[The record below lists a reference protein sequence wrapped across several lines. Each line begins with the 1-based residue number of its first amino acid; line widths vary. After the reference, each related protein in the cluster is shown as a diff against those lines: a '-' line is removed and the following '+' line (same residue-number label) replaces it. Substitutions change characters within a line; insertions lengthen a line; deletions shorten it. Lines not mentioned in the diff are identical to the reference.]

1 MKEKMSTVVP
11 RHSVFRLDFTGS
23 SVGLSGIIKR
33 RLYAIDWLKYSVY
46 RILF

>member
-1 MKEKMSTVVP
+1 MKEKMSTAVP

-33 RLYAIDWLKYSVY
+33 IYAIDWLKYNVY